1 MKKILTIC
9 VFTFAFLIGTQN
21 SFAQEKQADATQSS
35 IKEDVK
41 RISNS
46 LGLNTEQT
54 DAFAEA
60 YMQRSKLYESE
71 KSRMTN
77 EVRNKIEQQF
87 SAKLKGILTKSQF
100 ESYRSM
106 TNKK

>member
-9 VFTFAFLIGTQN
+9 AFTFACLLGTQN
-21 SFAQEKQADATQSS
+21 SFAQAKQANATIQSN

-41 RISNS
+41 TISNS

-60 YMQRSKLYESE
+60 YVQRSKLYESE
-71 KSRMTN
+71 KSSMTN
-77 EVRNKIEQQF
+77 EVKSKIEQQF
-87 SAKLKGILTKSQF
+87 YAKLEGILTKEQF
-100 ESYRSM
+100 ERYKSM
-106 TNKK
+106 NKK